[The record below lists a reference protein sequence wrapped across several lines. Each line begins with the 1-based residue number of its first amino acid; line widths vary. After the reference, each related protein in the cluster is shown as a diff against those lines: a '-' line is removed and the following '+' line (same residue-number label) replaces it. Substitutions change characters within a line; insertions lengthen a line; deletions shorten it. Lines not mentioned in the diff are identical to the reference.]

1 MQKKISIIIT
11 LFFIC
16 ILASWFIQRQAALY
30 DVPVIEIE
38 RVRIEEDQQLIT
50 GRLMNTDQKGEVISL
65 SAPYQKNQIETA
77 NITTRQIYLVQ
88 MHGDEWQLVSKKND
102 GWLFFFTSI
111 FIGTMLLIGGKQG
124 VFALGSLIVNIVLLL
139 LLLLLFAKTEGIS
152 LLNIAILF
160 VVIGIIVSILALDG
174 WNRSS
179 IIKISAAVTSVF
191 LAFFICLLTMNHWKD
206 KGLRY
211 EELNYL
217 TRPYRS
223 VFLSSVLIGTAGG
236 TLDTVITVI
245 ATLEELTKQQ
255 PKISAK
261 QLWLSGRQV
270 GRDVI
275 GSMANI
281 LLFVYIS
288 GAIPSLLL
296 YLGNQWSFKET
307 VEQHLSLEFLRVIAG
322 SLGIVLSIPIAV
334 LFFLAVRRLKK

>member
-88 MHGDEWQLVSKKND
+88 MHGDEWQLVAKKND

-139 LLLLLFAKTEGIS
+139 LLLLLFTKTEGIS

-174 WNRSS
+174 
-179 IIKISAAVTSVF
+179 F
-191 LAFFICLLTMNHWKD
+191 
-206 KGLRY
+206 
-211 EELNYL
+211 
-217 TRPYRS
+217 
-223 VFLSSVLIGTAGG
+223 
-236 TLDTVITVI
+236 
-245 ATLEELTKQQ
+245 
-255 PKISAK
+255 
-261 QLWLSGRQV
+261 
-270 GRDVI
+270 
-275 GSMANI
+275 
-281 LLFVYIS
+281 LFV
-288 GAIPSLLL
+288 
-296 YLGNQWSFKET
+296 F
-307 VEQHLSLEFLRVIAG
+307 
-322 SLGIVLSIPIAV
+322 
-334 LFFLAVRRLKK
+334 